1 MVRTL
6 PLSATAAGLTML
18 LLMPVITTAQIDRS
32 KAPEP
37 GPAPQVRVGEHTSF
51 VLDNGMRVIVVE
63 NHKLPTISV
72 QMRFDIEPFLQGE
85 AVGYTDLV
93 GELLTSG
100 TRRSTKAQIDERV
113 DALGAQLSATA
124 DGLFASGLKKNF
136 SPLMDLVYEVVSS
149 ASFPADEF
157 DKAKTRMLSAM
168 QSRKDDPDGIADQ
181 VGRALTFSKG
191 HPYGE
196 VATEKSVAA
205 ITRKQVA
212 AYYGRFFIPANSY
225 LVFVGD
231 ITQEEARQAGEKY
244 FKMWAP
250 NTDGVRNVGADG
262 VETVEGLGP
271 IRTQK
276 KLPLAPTSR
285 RVAFVDRPGAAQS
298 LIRVVYPLHLH
309 PWDPMQVDAQVLNTI
324 LGGGVFN
331 ARLMQNLREDK
342 GYTYGAYSSLESDR
356 YAGSFSAG
364 ASVRTAVTDSAVG
377 EFVME
382 LERMREN
389 MVTKEELSLAKNYL
403 AGSFA
408 RSLEDPRTI
417 ARFALN
423 TYLYNLP
430 PDHYNTYL
438 QRLDT
443 VSAMGVMAAARQ
455 FITPDHSTILVVGDK
470 EKVASKLAQYSFEK
484 SVGVYDI
491 NGDIYKEKVQPPPPG
506 MTAQQVLDAYF
517 VALGG
522 KSKLMGVSNLRT
534 VMTASV
540 QGMTITATAYNKSPD
555 KYAMEMKAGPMTVQ
569 KMVYDGVRGISTGP
583 EGKKELIEMELEEL
597 AMEAP
602 AFPELNYQRLGRLIL
617 SGLAEIDGEECYKVT
632 LLLDNGGLVTEY
644 YSTKSGL
651 KLRKVQVKQT
661 AEGNQTVTT
670 ELKDY
675 RAEGGIQFPHLVEQS
690 AGMSMTFT
698 VTEIAVNKGV
708 PDGVFLIE

>member
-6 PLSATAAGLTML
+6 PILAAA
-18 LLMPVITTAQIDRS
+18 LLMPAMTTAQIDRS
-32 KAPEP
+32 KAPQP
-37 GPAPQVRVGEHTSF
+37 GPAPKVSVGQHTSF
-51 VLDNGMRVIVVE
+51 VLGNGMRVIVVE

-72 QMRFDIEPFLQGE
+72 QMRFDIEPFLQGD

-100 TRRSTKAQIDERV
+100 TRRNTKAQIDEQV
-113 DALGAQLSATA
+113 DALGAQLNATS

-136 SPLMDLVYEVVSS
+136 TPLMNLVYEVVSS
-149 ASFPADEF
+149 ASFPGDEF
-157 DKAKTRMLSAM
+157 AKAKTRMLSAM

-196 VATEKSVAA
+196 VATEKTVNA
-205 ITRKQVA
+205 ITRQQLA
-212 AYYGRFFIPANSY
+212 AYYERFFIPSNSY

-231 ITQEEARQAGEKY
+231 ITQAEARQVADKY
-244 FKMWAP
+244 FGMWAP
-250 NTDGVRNVGADG
+250 NTERVPTLDANG
-262 VETVEGLGP
+262 VETVEGLGA
-271 IRTQK
+271 IRTVK
-276 KLPLAPTSR
+276 KYPVSPSSR

-298 LIRVVYPLHLH
+298 LIRVVYPVHLH
-309 PWDPMQVDAQVLNTI
+309 PWDAMHVDAQVLNTI

-331 ARLMQNLREDK
+331 ARLMQNLRERHA
-342 GYTYGAYSSLESDR
+342 YTYGAYSSLESDR

-377 EFVME
+377 EFMFE
-382 LERMREN
+382 LEHIREN
-389 MVTKEELSLAKNYL
+389 MVTNDELSLAKNYL

-423 TYLYNLP
+423 TYLYGLP

-443 VSAMGVMAAARQ
+443 VSAAGVMAAAKQ
-455 FITPDHSTILVVGDK
+455 FITPDNSVILVVGDK
-470 EKVASKLAQYSFEK
+470 EKVANGLAQYSFEN
-484 SVGVYDI
+484 SVTHYDM
-491 NGDIYKEKVQPPPPG
+491 NGDVYKEKVQPPPTG
-506 MTAQQVLDAYF
+506 MTGQQVLDAYF
-517 VALGG
+517 TAIGG
-522 KSKLMGVSNLRT
+522 KSALVGVGNLRT
-534 VMTASV
+534 VMTTTM
-540 QGMTITATAYNKSPD
+540 QGMTITATTYNKSG
-555 KYAMEMKAGPMTVQ
+555 KYAMEMKAGPMTLQ
-569 KMVYDGVRGISTGP
+569 KIVYDGLRGISTGP
-583 EGKKELIEMELEEL
+583 EGKKELMEMELEDL

-617 SGLAEIDGEECYKVT
+617 SGIAEVDGEECYKLT
-632 LLLDNGGLVTEY
+632 LMLDNGGLLTEY
-644 YSTKSGL
+644 YSKKSGL

-661 AEGNQTVTT
+661 AEGNVTVTS
-670 ELKDY
+670 EFKDY
-675 RAEGGIQFPHLVEQS
+675 RPEGGIQFPHLIEQS
-690 AGMSMTFT
+690 AGLSMTFT